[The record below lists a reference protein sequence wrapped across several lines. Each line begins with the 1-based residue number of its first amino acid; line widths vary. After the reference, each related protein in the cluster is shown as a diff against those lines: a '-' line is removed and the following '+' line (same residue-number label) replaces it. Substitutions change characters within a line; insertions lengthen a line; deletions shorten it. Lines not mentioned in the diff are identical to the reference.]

1 MGGGRRPRRARPA
14 PGTEQTRP
22 PERPLSVHSQ
32 EKTVEVPMMN
42 RITEQATAE
51 SRMMRRTS
59 FQVSVL

>member
-1 MGGGRRPRRARPA
+1 M
-14 PGTEQTRP
+14 
-22 PERPLSVHSQ
+22 PLTVNSQ

>member
-1 MGGGRRPRRARPA
+1 MGAA
-14 PGTEQTRP
+14 AAD
-22 PERPLSVHSQ
+22 VHAAFDAVVD
-32 EKTVEVPMMN
+32 EPMMN